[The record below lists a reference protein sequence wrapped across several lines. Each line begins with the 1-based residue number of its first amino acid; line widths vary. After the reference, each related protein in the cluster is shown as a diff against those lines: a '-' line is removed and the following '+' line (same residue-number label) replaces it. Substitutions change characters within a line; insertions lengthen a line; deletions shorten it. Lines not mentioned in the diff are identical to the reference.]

1 MPTFSC
7 INVSRWPLMTTE
19 PNMIFWWKYT
29 TIIVIFVLPLR
40 HRPSFGI
47 IFLAS
52 GILGIL
58 EGQAVYDS
66 FSLSVRPFQVIIFTR
81 LYDQTL
87 QSNITSEMIKLLE
100 YLEVLHHLPKDHVA
114 IHLNIF
120 KLTKRIES
128 SAT

>member
-1 MPTFSC
+1 
-7 INVSRWPLMTTE
+7 
-19 PNMIFWWKYT
+19 MI
-29 TIIVIFVLPLR
+29 
-40 HRPSFGI
+40 
-47 IFLAS
+47 
-52 GILGIL
+52 
-58 EGQAVYDS
+58 
-66 FSLSVRPFQVIIFTR
+66 LSHYLCVIIFTP
-81 LYDQTL
+81 LFDQTL